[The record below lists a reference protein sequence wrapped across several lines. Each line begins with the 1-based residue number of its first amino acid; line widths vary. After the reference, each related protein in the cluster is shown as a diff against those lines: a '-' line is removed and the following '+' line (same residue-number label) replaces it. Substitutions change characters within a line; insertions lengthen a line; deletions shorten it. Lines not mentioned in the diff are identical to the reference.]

1 MNCRDCFFLFA
12 SSLWNWKSG
21 SFFSLYSRATLA
33 GLHMVGFR
41 VLLLDSLISH
51 LFYCRE
57 LQLPN
62 AKHIFPLLEQ
72 IRYSVSMTFS
82 QQVTAKVYCI
92 SICKWLLHLWDC
104 WNYANNYTVQIII
117 INFSYSRVSVCKPRL
132 CKMVGSSKSAY
143 LIWSISTWLWDV
155 LKAPYAKAIK
165 LIFNFSCHWE
175 RNPSLSNKWSLL
187 FMSFP

>member
-1 MNCRDCFFLFA
+1 MLFFPPLHPLSGIESLVLFPLYTA
-12 SSLWNWKSG
+12 GPLWLGYTWLDSE
-21 SFFSLYSRATLA
+21 SF
-33 GLHMVGFR
+33 
-41 VLLLDSLISH
+41 LLDTLISH
-51 LFYCRE
+51 LFCCRE

-72 IRYSVSMTFS
+72 IGYSVSMTSS
-82 QQVTAKVYCI
+82 QQVTAKVYRI
-92 SICKWLLHLWDC
+92 SICKWLLHLRGC

-117 INFSYSRVSVCKPRL
+117 INFTYSRVSVCKPRL
-132 CKMVGSSKSAY
+132 CKMVGSSKSSY

-155 LKAPYAKAIK
+155 LRAPYAEAIK